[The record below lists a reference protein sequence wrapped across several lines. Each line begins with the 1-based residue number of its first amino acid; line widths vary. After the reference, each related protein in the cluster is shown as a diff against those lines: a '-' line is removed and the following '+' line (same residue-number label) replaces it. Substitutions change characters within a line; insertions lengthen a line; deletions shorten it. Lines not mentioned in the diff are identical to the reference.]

1 LKGLDVNGTVK
12 LNFYI
17 LANFSCYLRLKEG
30 FSEFENRKHQRK
42 QSSKEKR

>member
-17 LANFSCYLRLKEG
+17 FANLSYYLRLKEG
-30 FSEFENRKHQRK
+30 FLEFENRKHQRK
-42 QSSKEKR
+42 QGSKEKR